1 MEVKAKWN
9 DGLSYESVGVNSGHS
24 VVMDAGV
31 KAGGEGKAP
40 SPMEMLLHGVAGCM
54 GIDINNFIRHRI
66 DGVDSIEIHVD
77 AEQNEE
83 FPKYFTDVAITVTA
97 EGSIDGKHI
106 KRAVELSH
114 EKYCSAINS
123 LKANSRVNVIYN
135 GEEL

>member
-1 MEVKAKWN
+1 
-9 DGLSYESVGVNSGHS
+9 
-24 VVMDAGV
+24 
-31 KAGGEGKAP
+31 
-40 SPMEMLLHGVAGCM
+40 
-54 GIDINNFIRHRI
+54 
-66 DGVDSIEIHVD
+66 VD

-123 LKANSRVNVIYN
+123 LKANSRVKVIYN